1 MSSATAV
8 MAVRVGKLA
17 SRWMPATTGTTAT
30 AEKPWQRQKS
40 SAIPHWGIL
49 DHQGVKI
56 INIEGGKKIIS
67 KHIKYFNNKK
77 FAKNEHLMD
86 TKPRIFTINT

>member
-1 MSSATAV
+1 MSSATPV
-8 MAVRVGKLA
+8 IAVRVGKLA

-30 AEKPWQRQKS
+30 EEKPCQRQKT

-49 DHQGVKI
+49 DQGL
-56 INIEGGKKIIS
+56 KIIS

-77 FAKNEHLMD
+77 LNKHLMD